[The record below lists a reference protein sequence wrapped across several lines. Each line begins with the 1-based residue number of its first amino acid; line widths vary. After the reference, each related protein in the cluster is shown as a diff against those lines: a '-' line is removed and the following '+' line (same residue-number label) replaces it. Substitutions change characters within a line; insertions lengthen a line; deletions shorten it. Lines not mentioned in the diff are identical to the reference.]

1 MKTEIFKEYVLDAWC
16 VENILRREGF
26 LNEFSSVVE
35 ATLENGRLNVEVE
48 YLDIEPGEYEQ
59 YREDTAPYA
68 LDYTDWVQSRSRRE
82 WPQLSRALRR
92 KILRYAL

>member
-1 MKTEIFKEYVLDAWC
+1 MKKFDEKFVINALS
-16 VENILRREGF
+16 VENVLREEGF

-35 ATLENGRLNVEVE
+35 ATLENGKLNVEVE

-92 KILRYAL
+92 KILRAL